1 MRPAKLQPEAAAVWV
16 ATADLR
22 PWDLNPRLNEPAVA
36 KVAESIKRF
45 GFASPLLAR
54 PNGELIAGHTRLKA
68 AIKLGLDRV
77 PVRYLDLDPADARLL
92 ALADN
97 KLAEIA
103 EWDDA
108 LLADILKDLD
118 PDDAAL
124 AGFGA
129 KEVADLLEQLA
140 SPIEVSGEDDEIPPA
155 PAEPVTERGDLWIL
169 GPHRLCCGDST
180 DPADVNRLL
189 AGSAPRAVITSP
201 PYFNQ
206 RDYAHWDRYGD
217 YLADMVRV
225 VERLPA
231 PVLVCWNVGD
241 AATEHLDIP
250 ADTSVAFSRAGF
262 EYIDKIV
269 WRKPGAVFDCPRN
282 GHIAKQ
288 RYYPAFAWEPILI
301 FRKGDHPKFDAVDID
316 YWNSNVTNVWEVETV
331 ASNAKEH
338 PAAFPVEL
346 PLRLMRAYSQRGET
360 IYDPF
365 AGSGSTLIAC
375 EKAGRQA
382 LLMEIDPRYCDVI
395 AQRWERATGRKAV
408 RDGSA
413 AGGPNLQ
420 SVALAGPGY
429 RWPPGDYKQPPRR
442 KACAR

>member
-1 MRPAKLQPEAAAVWV
+1 MRLVKKDQEVAAVWV
-16 ATADLR
+16 PIGELR
-22 PWDLNPRLNEPAVA
+22 AWDKNPRLNEPAVS
-36 KVAESIKRF
+36 KVADSIKRF
-45 GFASPLLAR
+45 GFGTPLLAR
-54 PNGELIAGHTRLKA
+54 LNGELIAGHTRLKA
-68 AIKLGLDRV
+68 ALKLGLDRV

-108 LLADILKDLD
+108 LLANLLKDID
-118 PDDAAL
+118 PSDAAI

-129 KEVADLLEQLA
+129 KEVAELLEQLA
-140 SPIEVSGEDDEIPPA
+140 PPVEVSAEDDEIPASPA
-155 PAEPVTERGDLWIL
+155 DPITKRGDLWIL
-169 GPHRLCCGDST
+169 GEHRLLCGDCT
-180 DPADVNRLL
+180 DPADVDRLL
-189 AGSAPRAVITSP
+189 AGTSPRTVITSP

-206 RDYAHWDRYGD
+206 RDYAHWSRYGD

-225 VERLPA
+225 IERLPS
-231 PVLVCWNVGD
+231 PVLICWNVGD

-250 ADTSVAFSRAGF
+250 GDTSAAFSLAGF
-262 EYIDKIV
+262 DYIDKIV

-282 GHIAKQ
+282 GHISKQ

-301 FRKGDHPKFDAVDID
+301 FRKGDHPKFDAADIAF
-316 YWNSNVTNVWEVETV
+316 WNEHVTNVWDVETV

-375 EKAGRQA
+375 EKAGRRA
-382 LLMEIDPRYCDVI
+382 VLMEMDPKYCDVI
-395 AQRWERATGRKAV
+395 IARWTKATGKEAV
-408 RDGSA
+408 RHGGIADG
-413 AGGPNLQ
+413 Q
-420 SVALAGPGY
+420 TF
-429 RWPPGDYKQPPRR
+429 
-442 KACAR
+442 

>member
-1 MRPAKLQPEAAAVWV
+1 MRTARMNPDAEAAAVWV
-16 ATADLR
+16 PIAELR
-22 PWDLNPRLNEPAVA
+22 PWDKNPRLNEPAVA
-36 KVAESIKRF
+36 KVADSIKRF
-45 GFASPLLAR
+45 GFGSPILAR
-54 PNGELIAGHTRLKA
+54 ANGEIIAGHTRLKA

-77 PVRYLDLDPADARLL
+77 PVRFLDLDPADAQLL

-108 LLADILKDLD
+108 LLADILKDID
-118 PDDAAL
+118 PGDAAL

-129 KEVADLLEQLA
+129 KEIADLIEQLA
-140 SPIEVSGEDDEIPPA
+140 PPVEVAPEDDDIPPP
-155 PAEPVTERGDLWIL
+155 PAEPITEPGDLWIM
-169 GPHRLCCGDST
+169 GTHRLLCGDCRN
-180 DPADVNRLL
+180 PEDVERLL
-189 AGSAPRAVITSP
+189 AGSQPRTVITSP

-206 RDYAHWDRYGD
+206 RDYSHWERYGD

-225 VERLPA
+225 IERLPE
-231 PVLVCWNVGD
+231 PVLICWNVGD

-250 ADTSVAFSRAGF
+250 ADTSAAFSLSGF

-301 FRKGDHPKFDAVDID
+301 FRRGEHPKFDAKDVP
-316 YWNSNVTNVWEVETV
+316 YWNDNVTNVWDVETV

-375 EKAGRQA
+375 EKAGRRA
-382 LLMEIDPRYCDVI
+382 VLMEMDAKYCDVI
-395 AQRWERATGRKAV
+395 AIRWEKATGRKAV
-408 RDGSA
+408 RNGQFA
-413 AGGPNLQ
+413 EGQAF
-420 SVALAGPGY
+420 
-429 RWPPGDYKQPPRR
+429 
-442 KACAR
+442 